1 MGADSYWARRS
12 TEREEEWNK
21 KSQETVEKELA
32 AQYER
37 SAQRIQ
43 ANIEQLYGKFA
54 NDNGISIVEAKK
66 LINGPEF
73 RTWKKDVEEY
83 MKEYKETGNP
93 KTLLEL
99 NILSMRSRIS
109 RLDKLYGDTLI
120 EIDKLGQK
128 TNVSITG
135 FLKSAYKDNRLH
147 SAYELA
153 KRGQGPLGVALDN
166 KYVESVLRTP
176 WSGKN
181 YSTRIWDN
189 SDKLS
194 KTIQEVVVSNV
205 HRGTSVE
212 KLAKEVQD
220 RMNVSKNNA
229 VRLVRTELNYVHN
242 QATLDSLKSANMEY
256 FQFIATIDK
265 RTSSTCREHDNNI
278 YPVADAEVGTN
289 VPPLH
294 PRCRSTIAGTL
305 DKKATSGS
313 RTVKMAKA
321 NKNEPT
327 RYEKVPRNMDYDNWK
342 AIYVDKSKT
351 FSEWRSEQKAVK
363 AIKTVARI
371 PEKTVTTDMI
381 RDKLVKIDLPNATP
395 QDIISIGKMVVEKHN
410 IVDAIGNADEL
421 KKVLSEYR
429 DIGSTVPKEM
439 WAKGSNAVNKK
450 LLQGAFDVYP
460 SDWVQYLKANHKM
473 ISTRKVERGYFYGD
487 GAIAGKR
494 PRLLDV
500 PGDAVKDYI
509 TINMDGDIKSTPYH
523 EIGHMVEFFN
533 KHASRLSNE
542 FRNMRTKGEKPQYLA
557 EILAHKGYGAEMT
570 LPDDFINPYI
580 GKEYENGATEVL
592 SVGLENIFTQGYSNQ
607 PKRFNRDT
615 KKYEYVH
622 ISDDMEYLHFIIGM
636 FLTV

>member
-12 TEREEEWNK
+12 IEREEEWNK
-21 KSQETVEKELA
+21 KSQSTVEKELA

-54 NDNGISIVEAKK
+54 TDNSISISDARK
-66 LINGPEF
+66 LINGSEF
-73 RTWKKDVEEY
+73 RTWRKDIEEY
-83 MKEYKETGNP
+83 IEEYNKKGNP
-93 KTLLEL
+93 KLLLEL
-99 NILSMRSRIS
+99 NTLSMRSRIS

-128 TNVSITG
+128 TDVTITG
-135 FLKSAYKDNRLH
+135 FLKDAYKDNRLH

-153 KRGQGPLGVALDN
+153 KRGSGPLGVSVNN
-166 KYVESVLRTP
+166 KQIEGILRTP

-181 YSTRIWDN
+181 YSERIWNN
-189 SDKLS
+189 SEKLAR
-194 KTIQEVVVSNV
+194 TIQDTVVNGL
-205 HRGTSVE
+205 HRGASVN

-220 RMNVSKNNA
+220 RMSVSKNDA
-229 VRLVRTELNYVHN
+229 VRLVRTELNYVNN
-242 QATLDSLKSANMEY
+242 QAALDSLKDAKMEY
-256 FQFIATIDK
+256 FQFIATLDK
-265 RTSSTCREHDNNI
+265 RTSSICREHDNNI
-278 YPVADAEVGTN
+278 YPVDEAEVGTN

-294 PRCRSTIAGTL
+294 PRCRSTIAGTIGP
-305 DKKATSGS
+305 KKPTSGS
-313 RTVKMAKA
+313 RISKMETAKRG
-321 NKNEPT
+321 PVQ
-327 RYEKVPRNMDYDNWK
+327 YQKVPRNMDYDNWK
-342 AIYVDKSKT
+342 AVYVDQSKT
-351 FSEWRSEQKAVK
+351 FAEWRGEQKA
-363 AIKTVARI
+363 AKTVKSVTPI
-371 PEKTVTTDMI
+371 HDKPVTTEMI
-381 RDKLVKIDLPNATP
+381 RDKIAKIDLPNATP

-460 SDWVQYLKANHKM
+460 SDWVQYLKTNHKK
-473 ISTRKVERGYFYGD
+473 ISTRKVDRGYFYGD

-607 PKRFNRDT
+607 PKRFNRNT